1 MDAEQ
6 HSDPAPAIRPWVVIP
21 TYDNARTVEA
31 VVRGARGQ
39 CERVLVVDDGS
50 RDGTAA
56 VLDELEGVVVLR
68 HASNRGKGAA
78 LATGFAGVCI
88 HGTTKFGKGTLNEP
102 ITIGQVTI
110 QPGDIVVGDRD
121 GVVIVPKGKTAEAI
135 EKARAREQKEARVME
150 RLRNGE
156 TTLEIYGW

>member
-1 MDAEQ
+1 
-6 HSDPAPAIRPWVVIP
+6 
-21 TYDNARTVEA
+21 
-31 VVRGARGQ
+31 
-39 CERVLVVDDGS
+39 
-50 RDGTAA
+50 
-56 VLDELEGVVVLR
+56 
-68 HASNRGKGAA
+68 
-78 LATGFAGVCI
+78 
-88 HGTTKFGKGTLNEP
+88 LNEP